1 MLNAHVVIQPKAK
14 SIRDIFSTEYKLNA
28 LEIEFLK
35 LSDIRIACHF
45 EDK

>member
-35 LSDIRIACHF
+35 LSDIRITCHF